1 MQKPAT
7 RDWDAQKQRLRRTN
21 NATPDPLDVKLEAM
35 LKSLTTFW
43 KKWRASS
50 GAGQQID
57 VLLAHAD
64 PLAPLAQRNQWLIEI
79 AHWLHRDGSVTL
91 TDAGAIGKGADNS
104 AVKFPPHARLR
115 YLLQILDRNPVW
127 KAHCARTL
135 RRILADS
142 DTMSLLCESGMPVH
156 SGFIGA
162 LLERIQLNLI
172 PPAPNSSDIT
182 ALFTLTFTSVDDALW
197 VAALPPALLE
207 KIGELFSYGI
217 SPDEQSATGQ
227 LSHDLLTSIHCL
239 VCQIRATGLSGAVR
253 TRLAGN
259 SPEEAPFFQLGR
271 AIEAVSVAHAKWA
284 EARLLNHPDTA
295 LTLDPTGPSE
305 TSGDANPTLADVD
318 SLKQRLLQQVNFL
331 RVLLDQCR
339 IASRAI
345 YSHLDEHGVSV
356 EIVFQIE
363 RMQTR
368 LTRVEHLLEA
378 WLADDEKP
386 ARARLIAELIS
397 SNRASQSVTVLMR
410 NSFGMLARKVVERSA
425 ETGEHYIAH
434 DRAEYYSMLKM
445 AAGGGLVT
453 AATVYLKFGVVGAH
467 LHPMVE
473 GFFAGLNY
481 ALSFLLMHFLHFTLA
496 TKQPAM
502 TAPTIAHRLDHVG
515 NAEGLDRFVSS
526 VIALVRTQAAAIFGN
541 LILVFPV
548 CLLAQ
553 LGFAALF
560 HGNLISPEKA
570 HHTLQSFSLL
580 GPTPFYAAFTGVL
593 LWSSSLLSGWA
604 DNWFA
609 LHRIGDVLTYN
620 RRLRL
625 VFGEAGAARIAAFW
639 HRNVS
644 GIVGNVSLG
653 MMLGLVPAILTA
665 FALPF
670 EVRHV
675 TLSTGAIATAIGVLG
690 PHVLETADFWWAI
703 AGTISMAFLNVL
715 VSFALAFQMA
725 LRSRQL
731 PKTDRRAL
739 NRAIWQRILA
749 NPLCLLFPVADKID
763 APHVEA

>member
-1 MQKPAT
+1 
-7 RDWDAQKQRLRRTN
+7 
-21 NATPDPLDVKLEAM
+21 M
-35 LKSLTTFW
+35 LKSLTTLW

-50 GAGQQID
+50 DAGQQID
-57 VLLAHAD
+57 ALLAHAD
-64 PLAPLAQRNQWLIEI
+64 PFAPLAQCNQWLIEI
-79 AHWLHRDGSVTL
+79 AHWLHREGSVTL
-91 TDAGAIGKGADNS
+91 TDASAIGLGADNS

-127 KAHCARTL
+127 KARCAHTL

-172 PPAPNSSDIT
+172 PPAPNSRDIT
-182 ALFTLTFTSVDDALW
+182 ALFTLMFTSVDDALW

-207 KIGELFSYGI
+207 KLGELFSYDI
-217 SPDEQSATGQ
+217 AADEKYAADR

-271 AIEAVSVAHAKWA
+271 AIEAVSVAHAQWM
-284 EARLLNHPDTA
+284 EARLQNNAAMA
-295 LTLDPTGPSE
+295 LALKQAPQGAAPNQT
-305 TSGDANPTLADVD
+305 DVD
-318 SLKQRLLQQVNFL
+318 ALKPRLLQQVNFL

-345 YSHLDEHGVSV
+345 YSHLDEFGVSV

-378 WLADDEKP
+378 WLADDEKQ

-397 SNRASQSVTVLMR
+397 SNRASQSVMVLMR

-434 DRAEYYSMLKM
+434 DRTEYYSMLKM

-453 AATVYLKFGVVGAH
+453 AATVYLKFGVTGAH

-515 NAEGLDRFVSS
+515 NAEGLDRFVTS

-541 LILVFPV
+541 LSLVFPA
-548 CLLAQ
+548 CLLVQ

-570 HHTLQSFSLL
+570 HHTLQSFSLV
-580 GPTPFYAAFTGVL
+580 GPTPFYAAVTGVL

-609 LHRIGDVLTYN
+609 LHRIGDVLSYN
-620 RRLRL
+620 RRLRM

-690 PHVLETADFWWAI
+690 PHVLETADFWWAV

-739 NRAIWQRILA
+739 NRAIWQRIAA
-749 NPLCLLFPVADKID
+749 NPLCLLFPVANKTA
-763 APHVEA
+763 APHVEL

>member
-1 MQKPAT
+1 MHAWAAGRQKPRNGDSAT
-7 RDWDAQKQRLRRTN
+7 AG
-21 NATPDPLDVKLEAM
+21 PVDVKLGPM
-35 LKSLTTFW
+35 LKSLTLFW

-50 GAGQQID
+50 RSGQQID
-57 VLLAHAD
+57 ALLANAD
-64 PLAPLAQRNQWLIEI
+64 PLAPLAQRNEWLIEV
-79 AHWLHRDGSVTL
+79 AHWLHRGGSVTL
-91 TDAGAIGKGADNS
+91 SDASPMQLGADS
-104 AVKFPPHARLR
+104 AEVKFPPHTRLR
-115 YLLQILDRNPVW
+115 YLLQLLDRNPAW
-127 KAHCARTL
+127 KARCAETL

-142 DTMSLLCESGMPVH
+142 DTISLLCESGMPVH

-172 PPAPNSSDIT
+172 PPAPNSTDIT
-182 ALFTLTFTSVDDALW
+182 ALFTLMFTSADDAQW

-207 KIGELFSYGI
+207 KIGELFNHGI
-217 SPDEQSATGQ
+217 APAEKYAAGR
-227 LSHDLLTSIHCL
+227 LSRDLLTSIHTL
-239 VCQIRATGLSGAVR
+239 ICQISATGLSGAVR
-253 TRLAGN
+253 TRLPGN
-259 SPEEAPFFQLGR
+259 SPEDMPFFQLGR
-271 AIEAVSVAHAKWA
+271 AIEAVSVEHAAWTA
-284 EARLLNHPDTA
+284 AQQQVSPEAS
-295 LTLDPTGPSE
+295 DPI
-305 TSGDANPTLADVD
+305 DVGV
-318 SLKQRLLQQVNFL
+318 LKQRLLQRVNFL

-345 YSHLDEHGVSV
+345 YSHLDENGVSV

-378 WLADDEKP
+378 WLADDEMR
-386 ARARLIAELIS
+386 ARTRLIAELIA
-397 SNRASQSVTVLMR
+397 SNRASQSVVVLMR
-410 NSFGMLARKVVERSA
+410 NSFGLLARKVVERSA

-453 AATVYLKFGVVGAH
+453 AFTVYLKFGVTGAH
-467 LHPMVE
+467 LPPMVE

-481 ALSFLLMHFLHFTLA
+481 AASFLLMHFLHFTLA

-502 TAPTIAHRLDHVG
+502 TAPTIAHKLDGVG
-515 NAEGLDRFVSS
+515 TPEGLDKFVSS

-553 LGFAALF
+553 LGFAAIF

-570 HHTLQSFSLL
+570 HHTLKSFSLL

-625 VFGEAGAARIAAFW
+625 VFGETGAARIAAFW
-639 HRNVS
+639 HKNVS
-644 GIVGNVSLG
+644 GIIGNVSLG

-675 TLSTGAIATAIGVLG
+675 TLSTGSIATAIGVLG
-690 PHVLETADFWWAI
+690 PEVLKTGDFWWAV
-703 AGTISMAFLNVL
+703 AGTVSMAFLNLL

-725 LRSRQL
+725 IRSRQL
-731 PKTDRRAL
+731 PKTNRRTL
-739 NRAIWQRILA
+739 NRAIWQRIFA
-749 NPLCLLFPVADKID
+749 NPLCLLFPVEDKT
-763 APHVEA
+763 ATPHTGA

>member
-1 MQKPAT
+1 
-7 RDWDAQKQRLRRTN
+7 
-21 NATPDPLDVKLEAM
+21 M

-43 KKWRASS
+43 KKWRASPS
-50 GAGQQID
+50 SGQQID
-57 VLLAHAD
+57 ALLAHAD
-64 PLAPLAQRNQWLIEI
+64 PLAPLAQRNQWLIEV
-79 AHWLHRDGSVTL
+79 AHWLHRGGTL
-91 TDAGAIGKGADNS
+91 APSDAGSLNPGSDSG

-115 YLLQILDRNPVW
+115 YLLQLLDRNPVW
-127 KAHCARTL
+127 KARCALTL

-142 DTMSLLCESGMPVH
+142 DTISLLCESGMPVH

-172 PPAPNSSDIT
+172 PPAPNSTDIT
-182 ALFTLTFTSVDDALW
+182 ALFTLMFTSADDALW
-197 VAALPPALLE
+197 VAALPDAILE
-207 KIGELFSYGI
+207 KIGELFNHGI
-217 SPDEQSATGQ
+217 ASDEKYAVGR
-227 LSHDLLTSIHCL
+227 LSRDLLTSIHTL
-239 VCQIRATGLSGAVR
+239 VCQISATGLSGAVR
-253 TRLAGN
+253 TRLPGN
-259 SPEEAPFFQLGR
+259 RPEDAPFFQLGR
-271 AIEAVSVAHAKWA
+271 AIEAVTLAHAAWSEAQLQAATIVLSAVPPAAA
-284 EARLLNHPDTA
+284 ETA
-295 LTLDPTGPSE
+295 QAAAAQRAMQQVEVNL
-305 TSGDANPTLADVD
+305 
-318 SLKQRLLQQVNFL
+318 LKQRLLQQVNFL
-331 RVLLDQCR
+331 RILLDQCR
-339 IASRAI
+339 IASRTI
-345 YSHLDEHGVSV
+345 YSHLEENGVSV

-368 LTRVEHLLEA
+368 IMRVEHLLEA
-378 WLADDEKP
+378 WLSDHEMES
-386 ARARLIAELIS
+386 RARLIAELIT

-410 NSFGMLARKVVERSA
+410 NTFGMLARKVVERSA
-425 ETGEHYIAH
+425 ETGAHYIAH
-434 DRAEYYSMLKM
+434 DRTEYYSMLKM

-453 AATVYLKFGVVGAH
+453 AFTVYIKFGVTGAH
-467 LHPMVE
+467 LQPMVE
-473 GFFAGLNY
+473 GFLAGLNY

-502 TAPTIAHRLDHVG
+502 TAPTIAHKLDDVD
-515 NAEGLDRFVSS
+515 NAAGLDIFVTS

-553 LGFAALF
+553 LGFVALF
-560 HGNLISPEKA
+560 HGNLISPAKA
-570 HHTLQSFSLL
+570 HHTLESFSLL

-644 GIVGNVSLG
+644 GIVGNASLG

-665 FALPF
+665 FAVPF

-675 TLSTGAIATAIGVLG
+675 TLSTGAIATSIGVLG
-690 PHVLETADFWWAI
+690 PKVLETPVFWWAV
-703 AGTISMAFLNVL
+703 AGTVSMAFLNVL

-739 NRAIWQRILA
+739 NRAIWQRIGA
-749 NPLCLLFPVADKID
+749 NPLCLLFPLANQ
-763 APHVEA
+763 APSPEPKA